1 MILFWISAF
10 NKMAASSS
18 SITPLMASIYEAV
31 MAGNGPRTIPLAQIR
46 QMIEDRPESVTIT
59 NEFDE
64 EPLFWTNHLANGAD
78 IARLLVQN
86 GARPALESLNTETSP
101 IQIWIRKFI
110 EKGDLQALD
119 VLREM
124 VQVLTTDELQSIRA
138 WVNAQ
143 EWGVTR
149 RMFERIGPSQIVMER
164 KQMVMDILY
173 PQPPNHF
180 GRRGKGT
187 KKTGKRSRKSIRK
200 GRKSVRKSVKKS
212 RKSVRKG
219 VKKSGKRARKS
230 MKKI

>member
-1 MILFWISAF
+1 
-10 NKMAASSS
+10 
-18 SITPLMASIYEAV
+18 MASIYEAV
-31 MAGNGPRTIPLAQIR
+31 MAGNGPRTIPLARIR

-110 EKGDLQALD
+110 EKGDLQAVD

-124 VQVLTTDELQSIRA
+124 VQVLTTNELQSIRA
-138 WVNAQ
+138 WVNGQ

-180 GRRGKGT
+180 GRRI
-187 KKTGKRSRKSIRK
+187 KRVRKSIRK
-200 GRKSVRKSVKKS
+200 GRKSVRQGVKKS
-212 RKSVRKG
+212 RRSVRKG
-219 VKKSGKRARKS
+219 VKKSGKHARKS